1 MVHAFLSDFLQNRIC
16 CTSQC
21 PEQCFYGHELDL
33 PLPLLSRGPQT
44 SDGKGVALRKSLD
57 LSGICIIYKSPEQC
71 FYGHELDLPL
81 PLLSRGPQTSHGKS
95 VALVSNLVLDG

>member
-44 SDGKGVALRKSLD
+44 SHGIWYICLSVRFSSKSHML
-57 LSGICIIYKSPEQC
+57 Y
-71 FYGHELDLPL
+71 F
-81 PLLSRGPQTSHGKS
+81 S
-95 VALVSNLVLDG
+95 VPRTMFLWVRTRSAPAPAIQWSSNIVWDVRSISVVVY